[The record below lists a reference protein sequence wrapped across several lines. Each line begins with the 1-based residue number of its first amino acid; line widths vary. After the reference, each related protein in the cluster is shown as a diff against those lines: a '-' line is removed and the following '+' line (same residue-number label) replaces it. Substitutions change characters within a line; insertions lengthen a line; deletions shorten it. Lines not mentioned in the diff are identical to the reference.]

1 MLARDG
7 ARPEVEAPMTFR
19 WLPEYTVFDG
29 ELDGH
34 HQQLIR
40 YMQVLDDPGNR
51 ARADPQFLAMVVDGL
66 VAYAGFHFEAEE
78 RKMAEAGYPGLE
90 GHRREHADFAR
101 DAALFQDTF
110 GRGSPRFERIV
121 LSYLKDWLQS
131 HILTSDKQMG
141 LWLRDHARGPS

>member
-1 MLARDG
+1 
-7 ARPEVEAPMTFR
+7 VTFR
-19 WLPEYTVFDG
+19 WHPEYTVFDP

-40 YMQVLDDPGNR
+40 YMQVLDDPANR
-51 ARADPQFLAMVVDGL
+51 ERADPEFLKMVVEGL
-66 VAYAGFHFEAEE
+66 VTYAAFHFDAEE
-78 RKMAEAGYPGLE
+78 ARMATAGYPGLAA
-90 GHRREHADFAR
+90 HRAEHQDFAR
-101 DAALFQDTF
+101 DAALFKDTF

-141 LWLRDHARGPS
+141 LWLREHRPGAS